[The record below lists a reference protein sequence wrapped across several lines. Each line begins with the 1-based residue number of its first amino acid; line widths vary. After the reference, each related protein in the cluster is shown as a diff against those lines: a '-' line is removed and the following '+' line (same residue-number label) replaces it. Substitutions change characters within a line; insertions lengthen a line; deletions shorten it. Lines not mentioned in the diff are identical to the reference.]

1 MRLFESDTLVL
12 ASGNSGKLREFR
24 QLCEPLGWKI
34 VSQSDL
40 GIREAAEPHGTF
52 VENALAKARHAARA
66 SGKPAFADD
75 SGICVDALGGAPGV
89 HSARYA
95 GPNVTPARYAGP
107 IVTTARYAAAGERD
121 TQDARNNAKLISA
134 LVDKAHRRAHY
145 TCVIVLVR
153 RADDPEPLIAEGR
166 WHGEIIAT
174 PRGEGGFGYDPYF
187 FLPALNKTAAEL
199 PAAEKNNISH
209 RGLAL
214 AALASQ
220 LDSLQRTEMPR

>member
-12 ASGNSGKLREFR
+12 ASGNPAKLREFR

-40 GIREAAEPHGTF
+40 GISEAAEPHGTF

-95 GPNVTPARYAGP
+95 APDVTPARNAD
-107 IVTTARYAAAGERD
+107 AAGERD
-121 TQDARNNAKLISA
+121 TQDARNNAKLIAA
-134 LVDKAHRRAHY
+134 LVDKAHRGAHY
-145 TCVIVLVR
+145 TCEIVLVR
-153 RADDPEPLIAEGR
+153 YADDAEPLIAEGR
-166 WHGEIIAT
+166 WYGEIIAT

-214 AALASQ
+214 AQLASQ
-220 LDSLQRTEMPR
+220 LDSLQRSAMPR